1 MTGLDCPP
9 RWGTPRDL
17 SRPTLGPRVGKVAE
31 MLGTPLMPW
40 QRHVADV
47 ALEIDPATGRLAYRE
62 VVLTVPR
69 QSGKTLLLLCAMVH
83 RAQGF
88 GTRQNIL
95 YAAQTRND
103 ARKKWEEE
111 HVKTLDASAF
121 RPLYTVRRSN
131 GSEAIRWRNGSSH
144 GITAVTEKSGHG
156 ETLDLGVIDEAFA
169 HEDARLEQG
178 MRPTMITRPQ
188 PQIWIVSTAGTAK
201 SAFLRGKVDAGR
213 ARCEA
218 GVRSATAYFE
228 WSAPKEADPED
239 PATWRACMP
248 ALGIVR
254 PDGSGVTEDAVR
266 AELDGMGLT
275 EFRRA
280 YLNQWPDDIPSGWQ
294 VIAKSDW
301 DPLEDGDSEIVS
313 RVAFGVA
320 SSWDRSWS
328 AIAAAGL
335 RADGLLHVEVLDHRP
350 GTDWLVDRCARTGD
364 GLIDRWGPC
373 ATVVHPNGPA
383 GSTIADF
390 RKAGVELL
398 EPSTVE
404 WAYACGQF
412 YDRIVRPEDAEP
424 GWEPTLRYMPSPVL
438 NAALAGAK
446 KRYIGD
452 QWAFDRRAAG
462 VDSSPLEAVTL
473 AAYGFA
479 VKGHVEEAAV
489 EPWIAYV

>member
-9 RWGTPRDL
+9 RWGTPRNL
-17 SRPTLGPRVGKVAE
+17 ARPTLGPRVAKVAE

-47 ALEIDPATGRLAYRE
+47 ALEVDPATGRLVYRE
-62 VVLTVPR
+62 IVLTVPR

-88 GTRQNIL
+88 GTRQRIL

-111 HVKTLDASAF
+111 HVATLDASALK
-121 RPLYTVRRSN
+121 PLFEIRRSN
-131 GSEAIRWRNGSSH
+131 GSEAIRWRNGSTH

-201 SAFLRGKVDAGR
+201 SHFLRGKVDMGR
-213 ARCEA
+213 NRVDARIA
-218 GVRSATAYFE
+218 NASTAYFE
-228 WSAPKEADPED
+228 WSAPREADPED
-239 PATWRACMP
+239 PATWRGCMP
-248 ALGIVR
+248 ALGHT
-254 PDGSGVTEDAVR
+254 VTEEAVR
-266 AELDGMGLT
+266 AELEGMELAD
-275 EFRRA
+275 FRRA
-280 YLNQWPDDIPSGWQ
+280 YLNQWPDDIPAGWQ
-294 VIAKSDW
+294 VIGKADW
-301 DPLEDGDSEIVS
+301 DLLEDAESEIVS
-313 RVAFGVA
+313 RVAFA
-320 SSWDRSWS
+320 IAASWDRSWA

-335 RADGLLHVEVLDHRP
+335 RADGKMHVEVMDHRP
-350 GTDWLVDRCARTGD
+350 GTDWLVDRFGRPGD
-364 GLIDRWGPC
+364 GLIDRWNPC
-373 ATVVHPNGPA
+373 AIVVHPNGPA

-390 RKAGVELL
+390 EKAGVELL
-398 EPSTVE
+398 KPSTVE
-404 WAYACGQF
+404 LAYACGQLF
-412 YDRIVRPEDAEP
+412 DRVVRPAGADPEWKP
-424 GWEPTLRYMPSPVL
+424 SLRYMPSAVL

-446 KRYIGD
+446 KRPIGD
-452 QWAFDRRAAG
+452 QWAFDRRVPG

-473 AAYGFA
+473 ASYGFA
-479 VKGHVEEAAV
+479 LQGHVTEEAV